1 MLEKIEKFQ
10 ILLLGLLL
18 ALGAIIST
26 AIFANMMSK
35 DVISVTGSYSQEVT
49 SDKGKFDFYIN
60 SREATRA
67 KSYAVLSKQIPQI
80 EKYLV
85 SKGFKKEDIDVNP
98 ISGYEVYDVTP
109 NGSSTNRIVAYNA
122 SQMISVKSGDVKK
135 VKKVSTEIYDLA
147 QKGIEVSSSN
157 AEYYYSKLSDLKVE
171 MLEKATQDAKHR
183 ASAMLKATRNR
194 VGKIQSLQMGVF
206 QITPAEST
214 NVSDYGI
221 SDTSSIQK
229 KITAVANVTFRV
241 K

>member
-26 AIFANMMSK
+26 AIFANTMSK
-35 DVISVTGSYSQEVT
+35 DVITVTGSYSQEVT

-67 KSYAVLSKQIPQI
+67 KSYAVLNKQIPEI
-80 EKYLV
+80 EKYLI
-85 SKGFKKEDIDVNP
+85 SKGFKKENIDINP
-98 ISGYEVYDVTP
+98 INGYEVYDVAP
-109 NGSSTNRIVAYNA
+109 NGSSTNKIVAYNA
-122 SQMISVKSGDVKK
+122 SQMISVKSNDVKK
-135 VKKVSTEIYDLA
+135 VKKVSTEIYGLA
-147 QKGIEVSSSN
+147 QRGIEVSSSN

-171 MLEKATQDAKHR
+171 MLEKASKDAKHR
-183 ASAMLKATRNR
+183 ASAMLKATHNK

-206 QITPAEST
+206 QITPVEST
-214 NVSDYGI
+214 NVSDYGL